1 MTKFE
6 EELKRPDNG
15 PITELNNNMQEVFSQ
30 YRKMREY
37 ATQLEDKLEQKDNQ
51 FQKLLEQ
58 NVDWSQEC
66 NNINQINAQ
75 LTKENEDLKSQ
86 LQQQAL
92 PVVPECVA
100 VAIEKDKQANVSIS
114 DVFEATFSYE
124 NHHLTEAGLWTKNNP
139 EEYIVARNIGYTV
152 EKPQLFYLKH
162 IDMSKRDPDNS
173 DWYLIKDHQIKGKE
187 GLDHGRVHR
196 EETPEEEYFKFT
208 QQEIDSMQTG
218 SYEQIEVEK

>member
-6 EELKRPDNG
+6 EEFKALTSWDWINIDLIQQILTRFGNWHSDG
-15 PITELNNNMQEVFSQ
+15 EFQELLSKYSGLNHNYEKEVIRSS
-30 YRKMREY
+30 
-37 ATQLEDKLEQKDNQ
+37 KLE
-51 FQKLLEQ
+51 
-58 NVDWSQEC
+58 SQIV
-66 NNINQINAQ
+66 N
-75 LTKENEDLKSQ
+75 LKSQ

-100 VAIEKDKQANVSIS
+100 VAIEKDKQANISIS

-139 EEYIVARNIGYTV
+139 EKYIIARNIGYTV

-162 IDMSKRDPDNS
+162 IDMSKRNS
-173 DWYLIKDHQIKGKE
+173 INDLYLKKYTHADLTETGEHRLSHTMSAKGIYPPKE
-187 GLDHGRVHR
+187 
-196 EETPEEEYFKFT
+196 YCAFT

-218 SYEQIEVEK
+218 SYEQIEVVE